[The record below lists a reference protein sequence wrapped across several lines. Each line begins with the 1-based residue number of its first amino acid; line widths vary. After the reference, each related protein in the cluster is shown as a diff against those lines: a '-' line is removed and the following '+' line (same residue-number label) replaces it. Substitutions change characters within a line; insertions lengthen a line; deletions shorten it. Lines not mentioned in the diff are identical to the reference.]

1 MIIFGLGNPGLKYR
15 ATRHN
20 AGYTF
25 LDNFARHRKI
35 KFRSQ
40 QGFQIAKTRIAGHK
54 VSLVKPRCFMNDSG
68 YAISTYLA
76 RKQDEIMII
85 LDDIN
90 LPLGRIR
97 LRKKGSDG
105 GHLGLR
111 SIINTLE
118 FSDFARLRIGVGRSD
133 MAVVDHVL
141 NRFTRTE
148 EKILRKIIEKGI
160 IGIEKIFKQDFVK
173 AQNYINSIKVEDQG
187 IR

>member
-20 AGYTF
+20 AGHIF
-25 LDNFARHRKI
+25 LDRFARHRKV

-40 QGFQIAKTRIAGHK
+40 RGFRIAKTKIAEHK
-54 VSLVKPRCFMNDSG
+54 VILVKPRCFMNDSG
-68 YAISTYLA
+68 HAVSSYLSK
-76 RKQDEIMII
+76 KQDRIMII

-111 SIINTLE
+111 SIINTLG
-118 FSDFARLRIGVGRSD
+118 FSDFPRLRIGVGRSD
-133 MAVVDHVL
+133 MDIINHVL
-141 NRFTRTE
+141 NRFTRVE
-148 EKILRKIIEKGI
+148 EKVLREVIENGI
-160 IGIEKIFKQDFVK
+160 IGVEAIFRQDFVK
-173 AQNYINSIKVEDQG
+173 AQNYINAINIHD
-187 IR
+187 ID